1 MNTLAKLD
9 KSKERLGD
17 FMKVILLDNI
27 KGVGKKDEVI
37 NASDGYARNFLFPKK
52 LAVEANS
59 ENMSKLNNKKEANN
73 YRKDL
78 EKQVAEETAKKLKE
92 ILLKVNVKAG
102 ENGKI
107 FGGVTAKEIA
117 DTLKTQ
123 ANIEVDKKKI
133 ELKEQIKTLGTFSV
147 NVKLYEGVT
156 GVLKIDV
163 IAK

>member
-1 MNTLAKLD
+1 
-9 KSKERLGD
+9 
-17 FMKVILLDNI
+17 MKVILLDNI

-78 EKQVAEETAKKLKE
+78 EKQAAEETAKKLKG
-92 ILLKVNVKAG
+92 ILLKVN
-102 ENGKI
+102 
-107 FGGVTAKEIA
+107 
-117 DTLKTQ
+117 LKTQ